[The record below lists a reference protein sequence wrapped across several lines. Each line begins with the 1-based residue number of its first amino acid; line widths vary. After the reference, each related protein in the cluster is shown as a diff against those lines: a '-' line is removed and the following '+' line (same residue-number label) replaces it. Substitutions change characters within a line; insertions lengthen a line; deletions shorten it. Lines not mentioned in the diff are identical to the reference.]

1 MSTDGDSKPRDPC
14 DLMALSNMGIAVA
27 YFTVGCTMSFITNPL
42 NIYLVNTLNAEPDLQ
57 GTINILMT
65 LPWSLKI
72 IVGFMSDAVPLFG
85 MHRKPYLVAG
95 VVIYTVSWLYYAE
108 VERAGAGSLWMLSI
122 VVFISTMGLIIIDVM
137 ADTMTVERSKYEPD
151 SIKGQMQA
159 TCYSARF
166 GGAVLGAFLG
176 TIFSQRDWSI
186 YMNFTQICRL
196 NGYLGGLV
204 LPFCVH
210 LKEKYRKSEVDPS
223 LLAKVGLATAGA
235 TAYAPITDV
244 SLNKAAAPGSYQ
256 YGYVP
261 VQRRIST
268 GNEMEMIEKG
278 QMQAYLTTPIKP
290 IKRYSAGVAG
300 GFSQSAQVG
309 EYGYDPNTS
318 QKGGE
323 GKQSVLSPFSK
334 TPKASQKSSYSRG
347 PGPGPLS
354 VNRPGRIQ
362 SKSRASGLVRS
373 PLRGG
378 SRDRDGSSGGSG
390 AADGDDELGPQED
403 TPLIRGSA
411 TASVSTYTTDETS
424 EVSPRSAR
432 SGEEGLVIATNTPE
446 EGGRER
452 KVTNLL
458 SPSFHFG
465 ASPLVYSL
473 DPAANQAMSE
483 SVPSP
488 HIHVLTDSD
497 LDMTLGSLNTS
508 NNDYTNLFSPS
519 AMVHPDDEM
528 PVGGGGAAADVVGG
542 SDEEETVP
550 VQQQIQD
557 IWATVQLQAVW
568 RPMAFVYLFNL
579 LQVPNVAWQSYLQ
592 LTLHFEP
599 WVLGLSVL
607 FGSVMTFVGIL
618 IYKYYLFNVTWVNI
632 YVWSAFLTTF
642 FSLMQLLLIFQINR
656 SVFHMGNYFFSL
668 GDDVITAYI
677 SGIQFLPVC
686 IMYMRLCP
694 EGAEGASYA
703 ILTTFGNIALV
714 CANSLGNVMSKVWDV
729 SNNALREGDVDGL
742 WRLSLL
748 TSIIPIIP
756 LFLIFLL
763 PQTREEQ
770 VALGA
775 SPVRSKLGGICFL
788 AVLAVSLAYCIGHS
802 LSELMQSYTSAGVS
816 ASGGHIDAPMA
827 GGHGHHNYHTHHHFA

>member
-1 MSTDGDSKPRDPC
+1 MTPPGRGDSKDPC
-14 DLMALSNMGIAVA
+14 DLTALSNVGIAVA
-27 YFTVGCTMSFITNPL
+27 YFTVGVTMSFITNPL
-42 NIYLVNTLNAEPDLQ
+42 NIYLVNDLNAEPDLQ

-95 VVIYTVSWLYYAE
+95 VITYTVSWLYYAE

-151 SIKGQMQA
+151 CIKGQMQA

-176 TIFSQRDWSI
+176 TIFSQKDWNI

-210 LKEKYRKSEVDPS
+210 LKEKYRRFEVDPS
-223 LLAKVGLATAGA
+223 LLTKVGLASGS
-235 TAYAPITDV
+235 TAYAPVPDV
-244 SLNKAAAPGSYQ
+244 SLNKVAAPGSYE

-261 VQRRIST
+261 AQRRVST
-268 GNEMEMIEKG
+268 GYEMEMIEKG

-300 GFSQSAQVG
+300 GFGDSAQVG
-309 EYGYDPNTS
+309 EYGYDPHSS
-318 QKGGE
+318 QRGSDD
-323 GKQSVLSPFSK
+323 QQLVLSPFSK
-334 TPKASQKSSYSRG
+334 TPRNAQKSSSYSR
-347 PGPGPLS
+347 GPLS
-354 VNRPGRIQ
+354 VNRPGRNKG
-362 SKSRASGLVRS
+362 KSRTSGLERS
-373 PLRGG
+373 SQGG
-378 SRDRDGSSGGSG
+378 NDKDGSEVGGGGG
-390 AADGDDELGPQED
+390 ANDGDEKAGANED
-403 TPLIRGSA
+403 TPLIRPSA
-411 TASVSTYTTDETS
+411 SASVSSGATSYTDEK
-424 EVSPRSAR
+424 VRSPRSVKSAR
-432 SGEEGLVIATNTPE
+432 DEGLTVDTMTE
-446 EGGRER
+446 DDGGRER

-465 ASPLVYSL
+465 ASPLVHSL
-473 DPAANQAMSE
+473 DTSANLAAHTMSDG
-483 SVPSP
+483 VPTP
-488 HIHVLTDSD
+488 QIHVLTDSD
-497 LDMTLGSLNTS
+497 LDMTLESLNS
-508 NNDYTNLFSPS
+508 ANNDYTNLFSPS
-519 AMVHPDDEM
+519 AMVHPDDPM
-528 PVGGGGAAADVVGG
+528 QLGSGVAGSSAD
-542 SDEEETVP
+542 DDTVP
-550 VQQQIQD
+550 VRQQIQD

-632 YVWSAFLTTF
+632 YIWSCFLTTV
-642 FSLMQLLLIFQINR
+642 FSLMQLLLIFQINK

-694 EGAEGASYA
+694 DGAEGASYA

-714 CANSLGNVMSKVWDV
+714 CANSLGNVMSKIWDV
-729 SNNALREGDVDGL
+729 SNDALREGDVSGL

-748 TSIIPIIP
+748 TSIIPLTP

-770 VALGA
+770 VALGV
-775 SPVRSKLGGICFL
+775 SPVRSKIGGICFL
-788 AVLAVSLAYCIGHS
+788 AVLVVSLAYCIGHS
-802 LSELMQSYTSAGVS
+802 LVELMNSYNS
-816 ASGGHIDAPMA
+816 ASGNTSGGAKDAPMS
-827 GGHGHHNYHTHHHFA
+827 GDHHHHNYHSRHHFA